1 MDQPAQAL
9 GHARHLDCCVT
20 VSEPTHL
27 EAFPRVCEC
36 SEQRSEN
43 HGVPGSSPGLA
54 ISRGRI
60 PPWELESLLV
70 GGLADESL
78 AARVPSAFSHNC

>member
-9 GHARHLDCCVT
+9 GHARHLDRCVT
-20 VSEPTHL
+20 SQKPTHL

-36 SEQRSEN
+36 SEQRSEI
-43 HGVPGSSPGLA
+43 VVSPVRVR
-54 ISRGRI
+54 SR
-60 PPWELESLLV
+60 L